1 MKAVYITD
9 MPEDCTR
16 CQFCGFGGTM
26 VELNVCSLTGEYG
39 PQKQLDNCPLKPLP
53 EEEQL
58 NGGYDWRN
66 YALGWNAYRDEL
78 IGEEE

>member
-1 MKAVYITD
+1 MKAVLVID
-9 MPEDCTR
+9 MPNYCLDCPCYNKSKLY
-16 CQFCGFGGTM
+16 CQVMNEMFTD
-26 VELNVCSLTGEYG
+26 EISNKPSW
-39 PQKQLDNCPLKPLP
+39 CPLKPMP

-78 IGEEE
+78 IGEKE